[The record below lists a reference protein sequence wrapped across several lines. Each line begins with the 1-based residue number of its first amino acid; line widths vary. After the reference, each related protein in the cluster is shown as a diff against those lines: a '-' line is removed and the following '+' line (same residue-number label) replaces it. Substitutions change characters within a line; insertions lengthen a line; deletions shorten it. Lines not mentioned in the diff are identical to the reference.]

1 MSCGSISAQLLVLK
15 QSSDT
20 PASVMFLI
28 RESLLGDG
36 CCCSA
41 CITSE
46 QEPGNRPRNGETV
59 AKRRISGETHS
70 FLRFCSRPAR
80 SGSRHATAPGVRN
93 PVRDNGLVNS
103 TGHLPKSRNGCS
115 RGRQINVVLDISC

>member
-1 MSCGSISAQLLVLK
+1 MSCGSISAQLLVLR
-15 QSSDT
+15 QGSDT

-46 QEPGNRPRNGETV
+46 QEPGNRPRIGETV
-59 AKRRISGETHS
+59 AKRRISGETPFIPPFLPS
-70 FLRFCSRPAR
+70 PCPLRFQARYRPRRSEPCAR
-80 SGSRHATAPGVRN
+80 QRP
-93 PVRDNGLVNS
+93 
-103 TGHLPKSRNGCS
+103 
-115 RGRQINVVLDISC
+115 RQLDRPPA